1 MRNTGFWGVFGACC
15 LAAATVEAGVNWRN
29 VDADHYLCGRKAS
42 VGYLQGKVVLV
53 DRWGRN
59 CPPCRALL
67 PRVEQVWQSFKTKP
81 FVVLGGHC
89 AGWGTADQ
97 VKALAEESNLTYSI
111 YEDAGLA
118 ENEPKFNAI
127 PFLYVVD
134 ETGKVVYTGHDD
146 KAATEAVVQA
156 LTDLES
162 PKSLEQ
168 FKRYFAFELENLP
181 GRAFLRF
188 KEFLKKYPKEA
199 KEFDAQAR
207 ELAKVPDIKKL
218 AEFVEFAKSAKDMR
232 TFDAKKQLQR
242 KQYEKSVKDALTSKK
257 YLPLL
262 ESKDPRVVQEAKNA
276 FADLKWTAATF

>member
-1 MRNTGFWGVFGACC
+1 MKTGMWGVFGACC
-15 LAAATVEAGVNWRN
+15 LAAAAVEAGVAWRN
-29 VDADHYLCGRKAS
+29 VDADHHLAGRKAS
-42 VGYLQGKVVLV
+42 IGYLQGKVVLV
-53 DRWGRN
+53 DRWGVR

-67 PRVEQVWQSFKTKP
+67 PRVEQVWKSFKTKP

-97 VKALAEESNLTYSI
+97 VKALVDENKLTYSI

-134 ETGKVVYTGHDD
+134 ETGKVVYTGHDE
-146 KAATEAVVQA
+146 KSATEAVVQA

-168 FKRYFAFELENLP
+168 YKRFLEFELENLP
-181 GRAFLRF
+181 GRAYLRF

-199 KEFDAQAR
+199 KAYDAKAR
-207 ELAKVPDIKKL
+207 ELAKIPEVKKL
-218 AEFVEFAKSAKDMR
+218 AEFVDFAKKSKDMR
-232 TFDAKKQLQR
+232 TFDAKKQHLR
-242 KQYEKSVKDALTSKK
+242 KKYEKSVKDALSSKK
-257 YLPLL
+257 YLSLL

-276 FADLKWTAATF
+276 FADLKWTAAEF

>member
-1 MRNTGFWGVFGACC
+1 MKKAILAWVMMLTGLTG
-15 LAAATVEAGVNWRN
+15 LAAVEWKNLD
-29 VDADHYLCGRKAS
+29 DAHRLCGRKTS
-42 VGYLQGKVVLV
+42 SGYLAGKVVMV
-53 DRWGRN
+53 DRWGVR

-89 AGWGTADQ
+89 AGWGTAEQ
-97 VKALAEESNLTYSI
+97 VKALADENKLTYSI

-118 ENEPKFNAI
+118 EDEPKFNAI

-134 ETGKVVYTGHDD
+134 ATGRVVYQGHDD

-156 LTDLES
+156 LTDLEA

-168 FKRYFAFELENLP
+168 YKRYLDFEFENLP
-181 GRAFLRF
+181 GRAYLRF
-188 KEFLKKYPKEA
+188 KEFLKKHPKEA
-199 KEFDAQAR
+199 KEYEAKAR
-207 ELAKVPDIKKL
+207 ELAKIPEIKKL
-218 AEFVEFAKSAKDMR
+218 AEFVAFAKESKDMR
-232 TFDAKKQLQR
+232 TFDPKKQQAMR
-242 KQYEKSVKDALTSKK
+242 KKYEKSVKDAISSKK

-262 ESKDPRVVQEAKNA
+262 DSKDPRVVQEAKNA